1 MEFDGGELESGA
13 GVSPEEAQQGAS
25 TDVVRLRR
33 ALEEFVDLE
42 VDEDG
47 DLFAVHER
55 VRSYL
60 FLRDSQGGRV
70 IEVFST
76 PATALRIDPALFRW
90 VATAANRY
98 RFGALSA
105 YVRDDGLVNLNFAYS
120 TPYDALTDDALRAC
134 VLPVV
139 FTAGDLH
146 REAVTL
152 LSEG

>member
-1 MEFDGGELESGA
+1 MNRFAELLDRLSYTPGRNDKLA
-13 GVSPEEAQQGAS
+13 LIVDYFRHVPDPDRGYALAAMTGTLDFKHAKPAMIRGLIEE
-25 TDVVRLRR
+25 R
-33 ALEEFVDLE
+33 A
-42 VDEDG
+42 
-47 DLFAVHER
+47 
-55 VRSYL
+55 
-60 FLRDSQGGRV
+60 
-70 IEVFST
+70 
-76 PATALRIDPALFRW
+76 DPALFRW

-120 TPYDALTDDALRAC
+120 TPYDALTDDTLRAC

-152 LSEG
+152 FSEG